1 MTASFAARAP
11 WMSRTADGC
20 FAADSGT
27 HRIVFW
33 NRSAERVMGIPAN
46 EAAGAFCEDMI
57 CGFTPGGRRFCGKDC
72 PVTCAVKKNQ
82 LVRNFN
88 LESRTKRGRRIW
100 LNMSILI
107 LDDRKKRFIVHLF
120 RKSPSGR
127 PAGGETGALGWG
139 SGKNGRGRLPA
150 GKTRAFSAAGPLTP
164 REIELAEMLAQCFST
179 HKIAERLNISLAT
192 ARTHVQHILTKLG
205 AHTKLEA
212 VIRARQLN
220 LI

>member
-1 MTASFAARAP
+1 MTASFAGRAP

-20 FAADSGT
+20 FAVDSGT

-33 NRSAERVMGIPAN
+33 NRSAERVMGISAN
-46 EAAGAFCEDMI
+46 EAAGAFCEDVI
-57 CGFTPGGRRFCGKDC
+57 CGLTPRGRRFCGKDC

-88 LESRTKRGRRIW
+88 LESRTKLGRKIW

-120 RKSPSGR
+120 RKSP
-127 PAGGETGALGWG
+127 AGGEAGALGWG

-150 GKTRAFSAAGPLTP
+150 GKTREFSAAEPLTP
-164 REIELAEMLAQCFST
+164 REIELAELLAQCLST
-179 HKIAERLNISLAT
+179 QKIAERLNISLST
-192 ARTHVQHILTKLG
+192 ARTHVQHILTKLD

-212 VIRARQLN
+212 VIRAHQLN